1 VDQTLLEALKQRA
14 TDIHIEPFENMLR
27 IRMRV
32 DGMLFEQP
40 APPGILRFHPAI
52 VSRIKIMA
60 EMDIAEKRLP
70 QDGRVKLRVA
80 GEEVDLRISTVPTPH
95 GESVEIRILRRAMM
109 LMGLGE
115 LGMSDAALTKV
126 RRAIR
131 RPNGIILVT
140 GPTGSGKTTTLY
152 SALNEINSEDKKI
165 ITIEDPVEYMLRGV
179 NQIQVKPGI
188 GLSFASGLRSIL
200 RHDPDVIMVGEIRD
214 TETAEI
220 AIRAALT
227 GHLVFSTLHTND
239 AAGAVTRLLDMGVEP
254 FLAASSLRMV
264 VAQRLIRTL
273 CPRCRQ
279 EAEYD
284 TATLRKAGLPADAPM
299 RLFQAAGCEH
309 CRQQGYTGRTGIY
322 EILSLD
328 DILRLQIV
336 DRGTTDEIR
345 RTAMDSGMTTLRQ
358 DGWDKARRGFTS
370 LEEVLRVTRK
380 D

>member
-1 VDQTLLEALKQRA
+1 
-14 TDIHIEPFENMLR
+14 
-27 IRMRV
+27 
-32 DGMLFEQP
+32 
-40 APPGILRFHPAI
+40 
-52 VSRIKIMA
+52 
-60 EMDIAEKRLP
+60 
-70 QDGRVKLRVA
+70 
-80 GEEVDLRISTVPTPH
+80 
-95 GESVEIRILRRAMM
+95 
-109 LMGLGE
+109 
-115 LGMSDAALTKV
+115 MSDAALTTI

-179 NQIQVKPGI
+179 NQMQVKPGI

-214 TETAEI
+214 AETAEI
-220 AIRAALT
+220 AIRSALT

-239 AAGAVTRLLDMGVEP
+239 ACGAITRLLDMGIEP

-264 VAQRLIRTL
+264 VAQRLIRML
-273 CPRCRQ
+273 CPRCK
-279 EAEYD
+279 EETEYD
-284 TATLRKAGLPADAPM
+284 AETLRRAGLPAETSM
-299 RLFQAAGCEH
+299 RLFQARGCDH
-309 CRQQGYTGRTGIY
+309 CRQQGYTDRTGIY
-322 EILSLD
+322 EILTLD

-336 DRGTTDEIR
+336 DRSSTDEIR

-358 DGWDKARRGFTS
+358 DGWDKVRRGFTS